1 MAKTSAKNG
10 LQRVATCRVAN
21 ISELKAK
28 SMDLQ
33 IRVGFL
39 AFLWFFAPVP
49 VWADTS
55 ANLKQS
61 GSSARLSAENTAI
74 DPQTDRS
81 PVDVA
86 INSSGTWPAGHWV
99 VTVNQTS
106 DSISLVSTKSR
117 TVVDEVVCGDHPT
130 DVVFAND
137 GDRFVVSCAWSGELV
152 VYQLVSNPFPL
163 DTRESSKPVASKSS
177 EGTARRSAEI
187 SEITR
192 IRLGFEPSGVALSP
206 DASRAY
212 VGLVASGEVVEV
224 DLVENKISRRVDVGH
239 WPKHLAISPDG
250 KRLAVGC
257 SGDGNIVVIDTTSF
271 ELLYEEPLVGGINL
285 GHMVASRD
293 GSQVYFPWM
302 VYRSNPITI
311 GNIKRGWVLA
321 SRIGRVRLDGPAYR
335 EAISL
340 DVPELAIGD
349 PYGMAITS
357 DEKQMVVT
365 AGGTHELLFYR
376 LPDLP
381 FIGAGG
387 PGDLI
392 ERELQYDRKRF
403 DRIPLGG
410 RPLGIEIAEDD
421 RTAYIANYLNNSV
434 QVVDLVK
441 RELLHEI
448 DLGGPDSMSLARQGM
463 AIFHDATRSLD
474 QWYSCHS
481 CHQDGG
487 SNARPMDTMNDGTE
501 LTVKTVLP
509 LFDVEKTKPYT
520 WHGWQQSLDDSI
532 TKSFTSTM
540 IGKAPSASET
550 TAVRAYLASL
560 ELPPNPYR
568 GPDGK
573 LSESAARGRQVFLS
587 SKAACVDCH
596 HGPELTDNEIHDVG
610 LNSKD
615 DFYEDYNT
623 PSLRGTYRK
632 ARWLHSGRA
641 KTLERVVTDLHSP
654 EKVNGEAKLT
664 EQEAADLIEYLK
676 TL

>member
-1 MAKTSAKNG
+1 MALTSAEND
-10 LQRVATCRVAN
+10 LQRAATFHIVRF
-21 ISELKAK
+21 LQPKAK
-28 SMDLQ
+28 SMDLRY
-33 IRVGFL
+33 RVCL
-39 AFLWFFAPVP
+39 LSALWLCTSIP
-49 VWADTS
+49 VWADSPATLQKTR
-55 ANLKQS
+55 N
-61 GSSARLSAENTAI
+61 SARSISGNATI
-74 DPQTDRS
+74 DPQLDRS
-81 PVDVA
+81 PVDLA
-86 INSSGTWPAGHWV
+86 INPAATWPAGQWI

-106 DSISLVSTKSR
+106 DSISLVSTESR
-117 TVVDEVVCGDHPT
+117 AVVDEVVCGDHPT

-137 GDRFVVSCAWSGELV
+137 DDRFVVTCAWSGELV
-152 VYQLVSNPFPL
+152 VYRLIPL
-163 DTRESSKPVASKSS
+163 DTRESDIPAASSSLAENASRLATIQEVA
-177 EGTARRSAEI
+177 
-187 SEITR
+187 R
-192 IRLGFEPSGVALSP
+192 IQLGFEPAGVALSP
-206 DASRAY
+206 DASVAY
-212 VGLVASGEVVEV
+212 VGLVASGELVEV
-224 DLVENKISRRVDVGH
+224 DLVENKISRRMDVGH
-239 WPKHLAISPDG
+239 WPKNLAISPDG

-257 SGDGNIVVIDTTSF
+257 SGEGKIVVVDTASF
-271 ELLYEEPLVGGINL
+271 ERLYDEPLVGGINL

-349 PYGMAITS
+349 PYGIAITS
-357 DEKQMVVT
+357 DEQQMVVT

-403 DRIPLGG
+403 DRMSLGG
-410 RPLGIEIAEDD
+410 RPLGIKIASDD

-434 QVVDLVK
+434 QVVDLVERK
-441 RELLHEI
+441 LLHEI

-481 CHQDGG
+481 CHQEGG
-487 SNARPMDTMNDGTE
+487 SNALPMDTMNDGTE

-509 LFDVEKTKPYT
+509 LFGVEQTKPYT

-532 TKSFTSTM
+532 AKSFTSTM
-540 IGKAPSASET
+540 IGKSPSASET
-550 TAVRAYLASL
+550 KAVRAYLASL

-568 GPDGK
+568 IPNGE
-573 LSESAARGRQVFLS
+573 LSESAARGRQVFFS
-587 SKAACVDCH
+587 SKAACADCH
-596 HGPELTDNEIHDVG
+596 LGPHLTDNEIHDVG

-615 DFYEDYNT
+615 DFYEGYNT

-632 ARWLHSGRA
+632 VRWLHSGRA
-641 KTLERVVTDLHSP
+641 KTLERVITDLHSP
-654 EKVNGEAKLT
+654 EKVNGDAELT

-676 TL
+676 SL

>member
-1 MAKTSAKNG
+1 
-10 LQRVATCRVAN
+10 
-21 ISELKAK
+21 
-28 SMDLQ
+28 MDLRF
-33 IRVGFL
+33 RVGL
-39 AFLWFFAPVP
+39 LLVLWCGATFSVR
-49 VWADTS
+49 ADPPATLTKS
-55 ANLKQS
+55 RDL
-61 GSSARLSAENTAI
+61 ARLTSRNAII
-74 DPQTDRS
+74 DPDLDRS
-81 PVDVA
+81 PVDLA
-86 INSSGTWPAGHWV
+86 INPAGTWPAGQWI
-99 VTVNQTS
+99 VTSNQTS
-106 DSISLVSTKSR
+106 DSISLVSTESR

-130 DVVFAND
+130 DIVFANS
-137 GDRFVVSCAWSGELV
+137 GDRFVVTCAWSGELV
-152 VYQLVSNPFPL
+152 LYRLESNPRPL
-163 DTRESSKPVASKSS
+163 DTRESSRPTTSS
-177 EGTARRSAEI
+177 SQDKNAAATPEI
-187 SEITR
+187 KEVSR
-192 IRLGFEPSGVALSP
+192 IQLGFEPSGVALSP
-206 DASRAY
+206 DAMRAY

-224 DLVENKISRRVDVGH
+224 DLEENKISRRLDVGH
-239 WPKHLAISPDG
+239 WPKNLTISPDG

-257 SGDGNIVVIDTTSF
+257 SGEGKIAVVDTASF
-271 ELLYEEPLVGGINL
+271 ELLYDEPLVGGINL

-321 SRIGRVRLDGPAYR
+321 SRVGRVRLDGPAYR

-349 PYGMAITS
+349 PYGIAITS

-410 RPLGIEIAEDD
+410 RPLGIQIAGDD
-421 RTAYIANYLNNSV
+421 RTSYIANYLNNSV
-434 QVVDLVK
+434 QVVDLVERK
-441 RELLHEI
+441 LLHEI
-448 DLGGPDSMSLARQGM
+448 DLGGSDSMSLARQGM

-481 CHQDGG
+481 CHQQGG
-487 SNARPMDTMNDGTE
+487 SNALPMDTMNDGTE

-509 LFDVEKTKPYT
+509 LFGVEDTKPYT

-532 TKSFTSTM
+532 AKSFTSTM
-540 IGKAPSASET
+540 IGKPPAASET
-550 TAVRAYLASL
+550 KAVRAYLASL
-560 ELPPNPYR
+560 ELPPNPYL
-568 GPDGK
+568 GLNGE
-573 LSESAARGRQVFLS
+573 LSESAARGRQVFFS
-587 SKAACVDCH
+587 SKAGCADCH
-596 HGPELTDNEIHDVG
+596 RGPELTDNEIHDVG

-615 DFYEDYNT
+615 DFYEGYNT

-632 ARWLHSGRA
+632 VRWLHSGRA
-641 KTLERVVTDLHSP
+641 KTLERVITDLHSP
-654 EKVNGEAKLT
+654 EKVNGEAELT

>member
-1 MAKTSAKNG
+1 
-10 LQRVATCRVAN
+10 
-21 ISELKAK
+21 
-28 SMDLQ
+28 MDLRF
-33 IRVGFL
+33 RVCLLSALCLCVSFP
-39 AFLWFFAPVP
+39 A
-49 VWADTS
+49 WADSPATLQKKH
-55 ANLKQS
+55 N
-61 GSSARLSAENTAI
+61 SARLISGNATI
-74 DPQTDRS
+74 DPQLDRS
-81 PVDVA
+81 PVDLA
-86 INSSGTWPAGHWV
+86 INPAGTWPAGKWI
-99 VTVNQTS
+99 VTANQTS
-106 DSISLVSTKSR
+106 DSISLVSTESR
-117 TVVDEVVCGDHPT
+117 VVVDEVVCGDHPT
-130 DVVFAND
+130 DIVFANS
-137 GDRFVVSCAWSGELV
+137 GDRFVVTCAWAGELV
-152 VYQLVSNPFPL
+152 VYRLDSSPRLL
-163 DTRESSKPVASKSS
+163 DTRETSIPTATSSQDNNA
-177 EGTARRSAEI
+177 TATPK
-187 SEITR
+187 ITEVSR
-192 IRLGFEPSGVALSP
+192 IRLGFEPSGIALSP
-206 DASRAY
+206 DAMRAY
-212 VGLVASGEVVEV
+212 VGLLASGEVVEV
-224 DLVENKISRRVDVGH
+224 DLAENKISRRLDVGH
-239 WPKHLAISPDG
+239 WPKNLAISPDG

-257 SGDGNIVVIDTTSF
+257 SGDGKIAVIDTTSF
-271 ELLYEEPLVGGINL
+271 ELLYDEPLVGGINL

-293 GSQVYFPWM
+293 GNQVYFPWM
-302 VYRSNPITI
+302 VYRSNPITV

-349 PYGMAITS
+349 PYGIAITS

-410 RPLGIEIAEDD
+410 RPLGIKIAGDD

-434 QVVDLVK
+434 QVVDLEE
-441 RELLHEI
+441 RTLLYEI
-448 DLGGPDSMSLARQGM
+448 DLGGSDSMSLARQGM

-487 SNARPMDTMNDGTE
+487 SNALPMDTMNDGTE

-509 LFDVEKTKPYT
+509 LFAVEKTMPYT

-532 TKSFTSTM
+532 AKSFTSTM
-540 IGKAPSASET
+540 IGKAAAASET
-550 TAVRAYLASL
+550 EAVRSYLSSL
-560 ELPPNPYR
+560 ELPPNPYV
-568 GPDGK
+568 GPGGE

-587 SKAACVDCH
+587 SKAACADCH
-596 HGPELTDNEIHDVG
+596 RGPELTDNKIHDVG

-615 DFYEDYNT
+615 DFYEGYNT
-623 PSLRGTYRK
+623 PSLKGTYRK
-632 ARWLHSGRA
+632 VRWLHSGRA
-641 KTLERVVTDLHSP
+641 KTLERVITDLHSP
-654 EKVNGEAKLT
+654 EKVNGEAELT